1 MLLIGSCFLSRLCF
15 KIFLKLWLLALAI
28 WKDTS
33 QQLDPSVKRIHYY
46 FGKIHHMKGVDL
58 KRFIIINVKG
68 GQERKTI
75 PNSLVSALD
84 RIDVIFV
91 GRVVACWVPPE
102 VTLLEVFIS
111 FLLCSSFIFSS
122 FLPRHFFQRAS
133 IAAYFLA
140 SIAFFLLASHFA
152 SSTLHLAYCWI
163 SLAVAFCSTFSSYKY
178 IQRKSGLLESSPDR
192 QVYKN

>member
-1 MLLIGSCFLSRLCF
+1 MLLIGSCFLSRHCF

-102 VTLLEVFIS
+102 VTLLEVSVTS
-111 FLLCSSFIFSS
+111 FFALLS
-122 FLPRHFFQRAS
+122 AS
-133 IAAYFLA
+133 IAALYSSLITA
-140 SIAFFLLASHFA
+140 YSWLPLLFFSQLL
-152 SSTLHLAYCWI
+152 
-163 SLAVAFCSTFSSYKY
+163 V
-178 IQRKSGLLESSPDR
+178 LLP
-192 QVYKN
+192 QL